1 MGGRGE
7 GIIHGVRVDE
17 VGYPE
22 HGVEE
27 KSDDIDAPGGMRNE
41 E

>member
-7 GIIHGVRVDE
+7 GIVHSVRVDE
-17 VGYPE
+17 VGHPE
-22 HGVEE
+22 HGVEDE
-27 KSDDIDAPGGMRNE
+27 SDDIDAPGGMRKE